1 MGFWACARICK
12 ALFTASLLGSVCQA
26 PFVAAYAAQPVSHAR
41 LDRLERHYEVRPD
54 LSYVETTDI
63 DYTLM
68 SARGIRERERSAN
81 SFYPASQSLEVA
93 EAWVDEPDGTRIMVG
108 KDGQFT
114 RPSEAAEN
122 APGFTGSQTTTIL
135 YPQLREGSRTH
146 VRWRLTQKTP
156 PLLGFE
162 VWAQPPLE
170 TAVTLGRVVIDAPAD
185 LALHWSARGGFEV
198 SDQSA
203 GGLRHIVATIHG
215 TAAEEAERNTVAA
228 SDFQPLFLATS
239 LPRLQELGAIYW
251 RQSHDKAAVTPQI
264 AALAAKLAQG
274 RTGEPAARAIY
285 DWVTANIRYVA
296 VYLDPNDGWV
306 PHDATAVLKI
316 GYGDCKDHVVLMQA
330 LLAAVGIRAEAAM
343 VDWGNRT
350 TDAPLW
356 VPQYNHAIVYLPDY
370 DRYLNPTNPYA
381 SYGSLDRRLAG
392 KTVVIA
398 TPDGAVGHT
407 PASQPSDQRYHD
419 ETRVAVE
426 ADGTVT
432 GVANLSMTG
441 NLDSMMRA
449 LVMQSFSTRD
459 LAERLLAATPEGGF
473 GAFSTTGARDLETP
487 FAMVGTW
494 RSPHAVATGSHDTF
508 MVVPVGLDVNPPS
521 RLRQFLSSDGRRQ
534 HAMIAAA
541 SQSEW
546 RTTVSLPAGMTVA
559 RLPEDV
565 SLTNGAGSYVA
576 HYERSGRD
584 VVADRRLTIN
594 RDVFQAASCP
604 DLEALLYAPL
614 SDARA
619 IMEISH
625 DAQQSAALQ

>member
-1 MGFWACARICK
+1 MAFRHHATVCAGVIAA
-12 ALFTASLLGSVCQA
+12 ALPC
-26 PFVAAYAAQPVSHAR
+26 AAVQAAQPVMHAR

-68 SARGIRERERSAN
+68 SARGIRERERSTN
-81 SFYPASQSLEVA
+81 SFYPASQSLEAV
-93 EAWVDEPDGTRIMVG
+93 EAWVDEPDGSRIVVG

-114 RPSEAAEN
+114 RPSEAAED

-170 TAVTLGRVVIDAPAD
+170 TALTLGRVTIDAPAD
-185 LALHWSARGGFEV
+185 VDLHWSARGGFEV
-198 SDQSA
+198 SERSA
-203 GGLRHIVATIHG
+203 GGIRHVVATIHG
-215 TAAEEAERNTVAA
+215 VAAEAAEGNMVAA

-239 LPRLQELGAIYW
+239 LPRLQDLGAVYW
-251 RQSHDKAAVTPQI
+251 RQSHDRAVVTPAV
-264 AALAAKLAQG
+264 AALATKLAQG

-285 DWVTANIRYVA
+285 DWVAANIRYVA

-306 PHDATAVLKI
+306 PHEAAAVLKV

-330 LLAAVGIRAEAAM
+330 LLSAVGIRAEAAM

-392 KTVVIA
+392 KTAVLA
-398 TPDGAVGHT
+398 SPTGAVGRT
-407 PASQPSDQRYHD
+407 PASQPTDQHYVD
-419 ETRVAVE
+419 ETRVTVE
-426 ADGTVT
+426 ADGTVA
-432 GVANLSMTG
+432 GISNLSMTG
-441 NLDSMMRA
+441 NLESMMRA
-449 LVMQSFSTRD
+449 LVVQSFSTGN

-473 GAFSTTGARDLETP
+473 GTFSTTGPRDLETP

-494 RSPHAVATGSHDTF
+494 RSPHAVATGSHGIF
-508 MVVPVGLDVNPPS
+508 MTVPVGLDVNPPS
-521 RLRQFLSSDGRRQ
+521 RLRQFLSPDGRRQ
-534 HAMIAAA
+534 HAMVAAA

-546 RTTVSLPAGMTVA
+546 RTTVSLPAGMTVE
-559 RLPEDV
+559 RLPDDV
-565 SLTNGAGSYVA
+565 ALSNGAGRYVA
-576 HYERSGRD
+576 HYERNGRD

-594 RDVFQAASCP
+594 RDVFQAASYP

-619 IMEISH
+619 ILQISR
-625 DAQQSAALQ
+625 DKQQTAAAAQ